1 MKWIDIELC
10 HATITIK
17 LDLWF
22 VRRRLQYLDK
32 SGLVAESVVAV
43 LPHAVEV
50 GLVLPVVAVGELA
63 ILVEPGQQQIKR

>member
-1 MKWIDIELC
+1 MEWVIIELC

-22 VRRRLQYLDK
+22 VRRLQYLDK

-43 LPHAVEV
+43 LPHAVKV

-63 ILVEPGQQQIKR
+63 ILVEPGHQQIER